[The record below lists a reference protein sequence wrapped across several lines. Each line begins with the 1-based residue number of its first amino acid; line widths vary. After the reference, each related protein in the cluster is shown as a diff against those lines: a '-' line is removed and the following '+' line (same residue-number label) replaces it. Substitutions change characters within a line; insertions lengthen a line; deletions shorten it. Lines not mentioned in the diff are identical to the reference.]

1 VKKYGGGAGYVDLF
15 WPGILLV
22 EMKSRGRNLDRAYMQ
37 AMDYFPGIVE
47 RDLPRFVLVCDFAR
61 FRLFD
66 LTEKRHA

>member
-22 EMKSRGRNLDRAYMQ
+22 EMKSRGKNLDRAYTQ

-47 RDLPRFVLVCDFAR
+47 RDCRASCWCATSR
-61 FRLFD
+61 ASGCS
-66 LTEKRHA
+66 T